1 MDNNEEKNIP
11 TNDFEI
17 IDIPNAEDNN
27 QTVNN
32 NQFEQ
37 SENNMPVEQINV
49 ENIQPSSTNIEQIN
63 NDNIQPSNM
72 RQKYHIIM
80 FNNR

>member
-27 QTVNN
+27 QTVDN

-37 SENNMPVEQINV
+37 
-49 ENIQPSSTNIEQIN
+49 TIN
-63 NDNIQPSNM
+63 NNGS
-72 RQKYHIIM
+72 
-80 FNNR
+80 

>member
-1 MDNNEEKNIP
+1 MFKIFDIIEFKIRVGVIMDNNEEKNIP

-37 SENNMPVEQINV
+37 TINNNGPVEQINV
-49 ENIQPSSTNIEQIN
+49 ENIQPSSTNI
-63 NDNIQPSNM
+63 
-72 RQKYHIIM
+72 
-80 FNNR
+80 